1 MNTGVMLIATHSTAQ
16 LQRQINGQTGVA
28 LSRSGQLI
36 NHKAVSIHIEP
47 SYT

>member
-1 MNTGVMLIATHSTAQ
+1 MNTGVMLIAAHSTAQ

-36 NHKAVSIHIEP
+36 TAKQ
-47 SYT
+47 